1 MPTTANAGPRIFDAV
16 AKALFPAIPTFLPI
30 EVPIIPLSVKEA
42 AVDIEAVD
50 SLRRASTDYTTATPE
65 PAILFP
71 TARLV

>member
-1 MPTTANAGPRIFDAV
+1 MPITVNAGPRIFDVV

-42 AVDIEAVD
+42 AVDID

-65 PAILFP
+65 PVILFP